1 MHGVVA
7 AAVKMKVDTTK
18 CKDAKSMG
26 QAYLQDPKKA
36 VHQSEFEKLPQWAT
50 KVNLKQN
57 KYVCSHCNLQFQ
69 VLNRKKYH
77 QRDLVLYLL
86 HNC

>member
-18 CKDAKSMG
+18 CRDAKSMG

-50 KVNLKQN
+50 IG
-57 KYVCSHCNLQFQ
+57 
-69 VLNRKKYH
+69 
-77 QRDLVLYLL
+77 
-86 HNC
+86 

>member
-26 QAYLQDPKKA
+26 QAYLQDPKK
-36 VHQSEFEKLPQWAT
+36 
-50 KVNLKQN
+50 N
-57 KYVCSHCNLQFQ
+57 CSLIWVWKIAPMDHEG
-69 VLNRKKYH
+69 
-77 QRDLVLYLL
+77 
-86 HNC
+86 

>member
-57 KYVCSHCNLQFQ
+57 KYVLSVIYSFKCSIGKHIT
-69 VLNRKKYH
+69 KEI
-77 QRDLVLYLL
+77 
-86 HNC
+86 